1 MEIQLALESRTL
13 TLPDEGLNC
22 NTLEELV
29 LGFSRA
35 AGCEIMKQVLEQADA
50 LLLEHRA
57 KSLKV
62 VNLRERTLNTR
73 MGEVRFRRRCYR
85 DEQGE
90 YHFLLDELLGLEKHQ
105 RYSDGFLLEG
115 LRQASQRSYRQSA
128 GELGKQTSTTVSH
141 ETLRQQVKMV
151 GGSWNAVSSAQ
162 VDAVLERG
170 EVPDLP
176 GMIPNRL
183 FVESDGTNLSVRSEG
198 KVHKAEMKLGIWYTG
213 CEPRYSMGKR
223 DTFQLTGKHAFG
235 GMYTGDE
242 MRERLAVLGELR
254 VGLSHVPEL
263 FFGGDGAAWCTS
275 IAKDY
280 PQAIFHLCKFHVNRA
295 IRRTFG
301 SDHQACRELSSLL
314 YRADLA
320 GTQTFMASKIYG
332 TNGMV
337 REKRQNLQS
346 YLLNNWDGIVG
357 WQKVNAALGSVAH
370 GHLGAMEGN
379 VDKLGVRR
387 FTDRGACWSV
397 DGAHALA
404 QVRLAW
410 QNGEL
415 KQTLSWLTI
424 KGRRVVVESP
434 EHRAASRPAGHHFWR
449 QVRMPALHI
458 ALSKP
463 WQMAL
468 KNIRKERMP

>member
-1 MEIQLALESRTL
+1 MEIQVALESRTL
-13 TLPDEGLNC
+13 TLPDEALNC
-22 NTLEELV
+22 NTLEESILR
-29 LGFSRA
+29 LA
-35 AGCEIMKQVLEQADA
+35 LEIGCEVMKQTLEQLDGQ
-50 LLLEHRA
+50 LLEHRA
-57 KSLKV
+57 KSLGV

-73 MGEVRFRRRCYR
+73 VGSVRFRRRCYQ

-105 RYSDGFLLEG
+105 RYSGGFLRQG
-115 LRQASQRSYRQSA
+115 LCQVSQRSYRQSA
-128 GELGKQTSTTVSH
+128 EELDQQTSATVSH
-141 ETLRQQVKMV
+141 ETLRQWVKVV
-151 GGSWNAVSSAQ
+151 GGKADEVLSAQ

-170 EVPDLP
+170 EVPGLP
-176 GMIPNRL
+176 GKIPERL

-213 CEPRYSMGKR
+213 WEPRYGMGKQ
-223 DTFQLTGKHAFG
+223 DTFQLTDKFAIG
-235 GMYTGDE
+235 GMYSGDE
-242 MRERLAVLGELR
+242 IRERLAVLGELR

-275 IAKDY
+275 LAQDY
-280 PQAIFHLCKFHVNRA
+280 PQGVFHLCQFHVNRA

-301 SDHQACRELSSLL
+301 SDHQACRELSNLL

-332 TNGMV
+332 TNGTV
-337 REKRQNLQS
+337 REKRQKLQG

-357 WQKVNAALGSVAH
+357 WQRVNAALGSVSH

-415 KQTLSWLTI
+415 NRTLSWLTI
-424 KGRRVVVESP
+424 KGRRVVVEAP

-449 QVRMPALHI
+449 QVRIPALHI